1 VPKSQRKNAERV
13 QRAGVPHDASNTQA
27 YEALAAFNRDVEQV
41 LADLERLGAL
51 GVLPKREQHRFLKAC
66 RATLEETR
74 AWTNF
79 EFIDV
84 LRQKE
89 EGDWAYFARI
99 HRQAEKS
106 SDLRS
111 P

>member
-1 VPKSQRKNAERV
+1 VAKPKTKNKKISLHADHLNVE
-13 QRAGVPHDASNTQA
+13 A
-27 YEALAAFNRDVEQV
+27 YQALAAFNRDVDLV
-41 LADLERLGAL
+41 LEDLERLGAL
-51 GVLPKREQHRFLKAC
+51 GLLPQRWQRQFLKVC

-99 HRQAEKS
+99 RQQAEKS
-106 SDLRS
+106 SDPLEK
-111 P
+111 

>member
-1 VPKSQRKNAERV
+1 M
-13 QRAGVPHDASNTQA
+13 
-27 YEALAAFNRDVEQV
+27 

-51 GVLPKREQHRFLKAC
+51 GLLPEREQRRFLMVC

-99 HRQAEKS
+99 RQQAEKS
-106 SDLRS
+106 SGSL
-111 P
+111 